1 MNQGGGFTVNLEGK
15 ICTCRRF
22 QLTGI
27 PCGHALAAIWFC
39 NHQSHAYVH
48 LCYKIEAF
56 KKCYEHTVYPVP
68 SPDKW
73 PKTGQNPILPPDANI
88 LPGKPKKNRRRD
100 VDEPPLQIAQRQ
112 GELVQL
118 CIVANARNLDTG
130 QKNKGGKPPIQNP
143 NKLTL
148 KRRKRREKENV
159 RKARQAAEG
168 GGAGL
173 AEAGGS
179 NT

>member
-118 CIVANARNLDTG
+118 CIVANARNLDT
-130 QKNKGGKPPIQNP
+130 
-143 NKLTL
+143 
-148 KRRKRREKENV
+148 V
-159 RKARQAAEG
+159 R
-168 GGAGL
+168 GL
-173 AEAGGS
+173 ARMRQHLLLLLLQLRAKRIRGAS
-179 NT
+179 HQSKIQTS